1 MDIMS
6 VVCTPQSQYPLIALP
21 QVYHLFA
28 LEYGTHDVAPLPLIN
43 LGLNPFTP
51 APLQEKKTC
60 GLRDF
65 SIRSILSQDF
75 CRDGQGARMESGYQ
89 ASLHNP
95 WRRQKAS
102 PQEDPRGDNKYSW
115 IHCTRFQPPRI
126 PKPKRAVGSR
136 RASRSPRV
144 PFTPPQLTL
153 LERSFTRTRY
163 LSSCQVRDVSC
174 ALGLTENRVKIWFQ
188 NRRARERRDFQRKQ
202 GSEAPASANERSTPV
217 GQEEQQLMGGRP
229 LGTKSSSETGSCSQ

>member
-6 VVCTPQSQYPLIALP
+6 VVCTPRSPCPLIALP
-21 QVYHLFA
+21 QVYHLFS
-28 LEYGTHDVAPLPLIN
+28 LEYGTHAVAPLPLIN

-51 APLQEKKTC
+51 ALPQEKKTC
-60 GLRDF
+60 GLQDF
-65 SIRSILSQDF
+65 SIRSILSQEF
-75 CRDGQGARMESGYQ
+75 CRDGQGARMERGYQ
-89 ASLHNP
+89 ASLDNP
-95 WRRQKAS
+95 WRRQKGS
-102 PQEDPRGDNKYSW
+102 PQEDPRGEHQYSW

-126 PKPKRAVGSR
+126 PKLKRAVGSR

-163 LSSCQVRDVSC
+163 LSSCQVRDVSS

-188 NRRARERRDFQRKQ
+188 NRRARERRDYQRKQ
-202 GSEAPASANERSTPV
+202 GSEAPAAANEKSTPV
-217 GQEEQQLMGGRP
+217 GQEQQQTVGDHT
-229 LGTKSSSETGSCSQ
+229 LGSNSSSETGSCSQ

>member
-28 LEYGTHDVAPLPLIN
+28 LEYGTHAVAPLPLIN
-43 LGLNPFTP
+43 LGFNPFTP

-89 ASLHNP
+89 ASLDNP

-126 PKPKRAVGSR
+126 PSR
-136 RASRSPRV
+136 NTVHSH
-144 PFTPPQLTL
+144 LTHSL
-153 LERSFTRTRY
+153 YCKTLFWHVLKHLCTELHFSVK
-163 LSSCQVRDVSC
+163 LSC
-174 ALGLTENRVKIWFQ
+174 I
-188 NRRARERRDFQRKQ
+188 
-202 GSEAPASANERSTPV
+202 
-217 GQEEQQLMGGRP
+217 
-229 LGTKSSSETGSCSQ
+229 